1 MNRNIASSFREPRSL
16 PAENTR
22 TTSRPDFDERY
33 SQDNTVIIGRSIGNG
48 DGSSDFPSR
57 PEYPEF
63 AHFYNDVRPLHLEF
77 ASPVQPS
84 IDAVLWQANSPASGL
99 NNDGIPTGTAEAS
112 SSRGRFTP
120 WTGSTRG
127 AQAWSHAD
135 EVEAIRPSREEMW
148 LATRFRRYL
157 IGICC
162 ALYLV
167 ATLLLIVKAQTGS
180 TSKSRPSTDI
190 FLFRFNLS
198 VLFDSSYDSGLN
210 VSDLALSNAKTESLG
225 LHNYYQVG
233 LWGYCVGETA
243 SAFSSCSRPQAFYW
257 FNPVAILLGEMLNTS
272 SLSLPVRVQTVLDIL
287 RVVSKIM
294 FGTCFMGVILSGVL
308 IFASPLLLLT
318 RWMSIPVGLL
328 AAATALCLFVG
339 SGLAMTMA
347 LAYRLAGSVINQ
359 INILV
364 TVGDTMFGLVW
375 AATTLSFIS
384 LILHAILCF
393 CGPSVRDVRT
403 GRHTIGQLMEFHVSE
418 KRAPARPSI
427 INRLQ
432 DKSGVLAA
440 ALRKKSPWY
449 SPP

>member
-1 MNRNIASSFREPRSL
+1 MEIRHLSLYLSISSRCKHTAAKKDLSDRDSTVQQFYMAMNRNIASSFREPRSL

-167 ATLLLIVKAQTGS
+167 ATLLLIV
-180 TSKSRPSTDI
+180 
-190 FLFRFNLS
+190 
-198 VLFDSSYDSGLN
+198 V
-210 VSDLALSNAKTESLG
+210 
-225 LHNYYQVG
+225 
-233 LWGYCVGETA
+233 C
-243 SAFSSCSRPQAFYW
+243 
-257 FNPVAILLGEMLNTS
+257 
-272 SLSLPVRVQTVLDIL
+272 
-287 RVVSKIM
+287 
-294 FGTCFMGVILSGVL
+294 L
-308 IFASPLLLLT
+308 I
-318 RWMSIPVGLL
+318 
-328 AAATALCLFVG
+328 
-339 SGLAMTMA
+339 
-347 LAYRLAGSVINQ
+347 
-359 INILV
+359 
-364 TVGDTMFGLVW
+364 
-375 AATTLSFIS
+375 
-384 LILHAILCF
+384 
-393 CGPSVRDVRT
+393 
-403 GRHTIGQLMEFHVSE
+403 RH
-418 KRAPARPSI
+418 
-427 INRLQ
+427 
-432 DKSGVLAA
+432 
-440 ALRKKSPWY
+440 
-449 SPP
+449 

>member
-1 MNRNIASSFREPRSL
+1 MLDSPLTNLRS
-16 PAENTR
+16 
-22 TTSRPDFDERY
+22 
-33 SQDNTVIIGRSIGNG
+33 
-48 DGSSDFPSR
+48 
-57 PEYPEF
+57 
-63 AHFYNDVRPLHLEF
+63 
-77 ASPVQPS
+77 
-84 IDAVLWQANSPASGL
+84 
-99 NNDGIPTGTAEAS
+99 
-112 SSRGRFTP
+112 
-120 WTGSTRG
+120 
-127 AQAWSHAD
+127 
-135 EVEAIRPSREEMW
+135 
-148 LATRFRRYL
+148 
-157 IGICC
+157 
-162 ALYLV
+162 
-167 ATLLLIVKAQTGS
+167 TLLTRQKAQTGS